1 MAVTRYLQ
9 ENKDEYD
16 SWGPIHDFLRVDYTP
31 KETSLILVDIN
42 VLFLIETKKKKKKYV
57 EEMKRIQDDLHY
69 PWMFAVSS
77 EGRIGGLAMLWK
89 DETNL
94 HI

>member
-1 MAVTRYLQ
+1 MVVTRYLQ

-16 SWGPIHDFLRVDYTP
+16 SQGPIHDFLRVDYTP
-31 KETSLILVDIN
+31 KETTLILVDIN
-42 VLFLIETKKKKKKYV
+42 VLFLIETKKYV

-69 PWMFAVSS
+69 PWMFVVSS
-77 EGRIGGLAMLWK
+77 EGKIGGLAMLWK